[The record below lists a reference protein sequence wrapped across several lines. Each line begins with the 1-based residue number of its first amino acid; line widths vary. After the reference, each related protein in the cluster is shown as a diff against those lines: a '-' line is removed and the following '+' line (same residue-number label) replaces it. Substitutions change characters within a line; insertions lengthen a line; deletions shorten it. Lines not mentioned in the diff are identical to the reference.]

1 MISGIEQPIKR
12 SQRYGFKMSEP
23 HDEICPNCM
32 EPVPAGVDVCPSC
45 GVKMN
50 EFVDTPAADLLSA
63 AKPAP
68 AIEPPAKN
76 DAVPGEAP
84 GGAKAKKPGMMQNL
98 TRGLGI
104 YLLYFAITN
113 GYKVLSDPKALN
125 LTPGTREYWLSL
137 VSNVIYLAAG
147 LLAVWPWIK
156 EWIEKRKRA
165 GKEIAAEA
173 KPASLTIEGTVDPVP
188 SRAPVLEEEDASLDE
203 IREAAAA
210 ELASGERGDGE

>member
-1 MISGIEQPIKR
+1 
-12 SQRYGFKMSEP
+12 MSEL

-32 EPVPAGVDVCPSC
+32 EPVPAGTEICPSC
-45 GVKMN
+45 GVKIN
-50 EFVDTPAADLLSA
+50 EFVDAPAADLLSEV
-63 AKPAP
+63 KPA
-68 AIEPPAKN
+68 AAGEPPSKN
-76 DAVPGEAP
+76 GADPGEAA
-84 GGAKAKKPGMMQNL
+84 GGAKAKKPTMMQNL
-98 TRGLGI
+98 TRGLGV

-113 GYKVLSDPKALN
+113 GYKVLSNPKALE

-165 GKEIAAEA
+165 GEEIAAESG
-173 KPASLTIEGTVDPVP
+173 PGSLTIEGTVDPVP
-188 SRAPVLEEEDASLDE
+188 SQAPVLEEEDASLDE

-210 ELASGERGDGE
+210 DLASGERKDGE

>member
-12 SQRYGFKMSEP
+12 SQRYGFKMSEL

-32 EPVPAGVDVCPSC
+32 EPVPAGTEICPSC
-45 GVKMN
+45 GVKIN
-50 EFVDTPAADLLSA
+50 EFVDTPAADLLSEV
-63 AKPAP
+63 KPA
-68 AIEPPAKN
+68 AAGEPPSTNGA
-76 DAVPGEAP
+76 DPGEAA
-84 GGAKAKKPGMMQNL
+84 GGAKAKKPTMMQNL
-98 TRGLGI
+98 TRGLGV

-113 GYKVLSDPKALN
+113 GYKVLSNPKALE

-137 VSNVIYLAAG
+137 VSNVLYLAAG

-165 GKEIAAEA
+165 GEEIAAESG
-173 KPASLTIEGTVDPVP
+173 PGSLTIEWTVDPVP
-188 SRAPVLEEEDASLDE
+188 SQAPVLEEEDAGLDE

-210 ELASGERGDGE
+210 ELASGERKDGE

>member
-1 MISGIEQPIKR
+1 
-12 SQRYGFKMSEP
+12 
-23 HDEICPNCM
+23 
-32 EPVPAGVDVCPSC
+32 
-45 GVKMN
+45 
-50 EFVDTPAADLLSA
+50 
-63 AKPAP
+63 
-68 AIEPPAKN
+68 
-76 DAVPGEAP
+76 
-84 GGAKAKKPGMMQNL
+84 MMQNL

-165 GKEIAAEA
+165 GEEIAAEA

>member
-1 MISGIEQPIKR
+1 
-12 SQRYGFKMSEP
+12 MSEL

-32 EPVPAGVDVCPSC
+32 EPVPAGTEICPSC
-45 GVKMN
+45 GVKIN
-50 EFVDTPAADLLSA
+50 EFVDTPAADLLSEV
-63 AKPAP
+63 KPA
-68 AIEPPAKN
+68 AAREPPSKN
-76 DAVPGEAP
+76 GADPGEAA
-84 GGAKAKKPGMMQNL
+84 GGAKAKKPTMMQNL
-98 TRGLGI
+98 TRGLGV

-113 GYKVLSDPKALN
+113 GYKVLSNPKALD

-165 GKEIAAEA
+165 GEEIVAESG
-173 KPASLTIEGTVDPVP
+173 PGSLTIEGTVDPVP
-188 SRAPVLEEEDASLDE
+188 SRAPDLEEEDAGLDE

-210 ELASGERGDGE
+210 ELASGERKDGE